1 MLYINQI
8 KNKNVN
14 LPIYGVNKPTLVQYE
29 KKTVDINKGIE
40 SKEPDDLLRLEEEDL
55 IKINLD
61 EAICGLSD
69 YEEDSNPE
77 NVDIS
82 GSSGAGTIVSNKE
95 ESKWNAGRENLP
107 NVMS

>member
-1 MLYINQI
+1 M
-8 KNKNVN
+8 
-14 LPIYGVNKPTLVQYE
+14 PIYGVNKSSLAQFE
-29 KKTVDINKGIE
+29 KTSTDISKGID

-55 IKINLD
+55 VKVNLD

-77 NVDIS
+77 NENS
-82 GSSGAGTIVSNKE
+82 GSSGIATILENKE
-95 ESKWNAGRENLP
+95 ERKNNAGHDFLP